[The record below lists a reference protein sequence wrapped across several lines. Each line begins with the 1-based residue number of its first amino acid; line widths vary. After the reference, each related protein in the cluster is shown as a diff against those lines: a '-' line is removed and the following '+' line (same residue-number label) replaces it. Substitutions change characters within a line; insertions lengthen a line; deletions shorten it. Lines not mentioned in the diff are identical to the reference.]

1 MLDANRNAVI
11 NGIVNARYICGY
23 AEEILPLYAQGEMK
37 KAAVSLMMILK
48 VS

>member
-23 AEEILPLYAQGEMK
+23 AEEILPLYAQGGNEEGNYG
-37 KAAVSLMMILK
+37 LMMILK